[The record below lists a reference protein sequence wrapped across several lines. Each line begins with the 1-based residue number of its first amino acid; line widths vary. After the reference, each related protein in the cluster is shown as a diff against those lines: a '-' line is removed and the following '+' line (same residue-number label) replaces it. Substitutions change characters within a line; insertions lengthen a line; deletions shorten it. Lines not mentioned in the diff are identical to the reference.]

1 MNLSIRNMAE
11 AVVLSLVSAALFAGF
26 FRLNE
31 LIFSALEHSQGVN
44 WIFLPAGF
52 RVLLV
57 LGMGLPGCLGIFLG
71 TLYLD
76 HAHLLHGHAMLIF
89 LTGIVS
95 GFTPW
100 VVMKTMSH
108 KGLLSADLKNLTY
121 QQLLNFTLFYAAAN
135 AVLHQLLWALINVHS
150 HQLMVELWPMFVGDL
165 LGALLMLY
173 AFKGLVNLIQGRRS
187 SSGSL

>member
-150 HQLMVELWPMFVGDL
+150 HQMMVELWPMFVGDL